1 MLFQSFST
9 QKGALTV
16 NSSKYLAMDVH
27 TATISV
33 AVRDAAGKLIMESVI
48 ETKSSTILQFIQGLR
63 GDLYVTFEE
72 GTWAAW
78 LYDLLRPHVTNIV
91 VCDPRRNALL
101 NEGSKSDR
109 IDARKLSELL
119 RANLLRS
126 VYHGENG
133 LRTVKELSRAY
144 LTIGKDLTRVMNRVK
159 AIYRG
164 WGIPCAG
171 KSVYHPH
178 HREEWLRKITQA
190 SVRRRAE
197 LYYEQL
203 DVLVVL
209 RKQARQELLAESKK
223 HKAWK
228 LLRSIPAL
236 GPIRVAVLMA
246 IVQTPHRFRAK
257 RPLWKYSGFGVVTH
271 TSADHRYVNGQL
283 ERSKRPV
290 SVRGLDPG
298 HNHQLKYLFK
308 SAAIQAST
316 AKGPFQEFYEA
327 LVAKGMRPEMARL
340 TLARKIAVI
349 TLTVWKKGAAF
360 DAKYLK
366 SQTA

>member
-1 MLFQSFST
+1 MIRRPPRSTLFPYTTLF
-9 QKGALTV
+9 
-16 NSSKYLAMDVH
+16 
-27 TATISV
+27 
-33 AVRDAAGKLIMESVI
+33 
-48 ETKSSTILQFIQGLR
+48 
-63 GDLYVTFEE
+63 
-72 GTWAAW
+72 
-78 LYDLLRPHVTNIV
+78 
-91 VCDPRRNALL
+91 
-101 NEGSKSDR
+101 
-109 IDARKLSELL
+109 
-119 RANLLRS
+119 
-126 VYHGENG
+126 
-133 LRTVKELSRAY
+133 
-144 LTIGKDLTRVMNRVK
+144 
-159 AIYRG
+159 
-164 WGIPCAG
+164 
-171 KSVYHPH
+171 
-178 HREEWLRKITQA
+178 
-190 SVRRRAE
+190 
-197 LYYEQL
+197 
-203 DVLVVL
+203 
-209 RKQARQELLAESKK
+209 
-223 HKAWK
+223 
-228 LLRSIPAL
+228 RSIPAL

-246 IVQTPHRFRAK
+246 IVQTPLRFRAK

-271 TSADHRYVNGQL
+271 TSADHRYGNGQL

>member
-1 MLFQSFST
+1 
-9 QKGALTV
+9 V
-16 NSSKYLAMDVH
+16 NSSKYIGMDVH

-33 AVRDAAGKLIMESVI
+33 AVLDAAGKLIMDSVV
-48 ETKSSTILQFIQGLR
+48 EAKASTILQFIHGLR
-63 GDLYVTFEE
+63 GELYVTLEE

-101 NEGSKSDR
+101 KEGSKSDR
-109 IDARKLSELL
+109 IDARKLAELL
-119 RANLLRS
+119 RTNLLRP
-126 VYHGENG
+126 VYHGEKG
-133 LRTVKELSRAY
+133 LRTLKELARAY
-144 LTIGKDLTRVMNRVK
+144 LTISKDLIRVMNRVK
-159 AIYRG
+159 AIYRS

-171 KSVYHPH
+171 QSVYHPRN
-178 HREEWLRKITQA
+178 REEWLRRITQA

-203 DVLVVL
+203 DALVLL

-223 HKAWK
+223 HQAWK

-246 IVQTPHRFRAK
+246 IVQTPHRFRTK
-257 RPLWKYSGFGVVTH
+257 RVLWKYSGFGVVTH
-271 TSADHRYVNGQL
+271 TSADHRYVKGQL
-283 ERSKRPV
+283 ERSKKPAL
-290 SVRGLDPG
+290 VRGLDPD
-298 HNHQLKYLFK
+298 HNHDLKDVFK
-308 SAAIQAST
+308 GAAIQAST
-316 AKGPFQEFYEA
+316 REGPFREFYES
-327 LVAKGMRPEMARL
+327 LLAKGMRPEMARL

-349 TLTVWKKGAAF
+349 TLTVWKKGVAF

-366 SQTA
+366 PQTA

>member
-1 MLFQSFST
+1 
-9 QKGALTV
+9 V
-16 NSSKYLAMDVH
+16 NSSKYIGMDVH

-33 AVRDAAGKLIMESVI
+33 AVLDAAGKLIMDSVV
-48 ETKSSTILQFIQGLR
+48 EAKASTILQFIHGLR
-63 GDLYVTFEE
+63 GELYVTLEE

-101 NEGSKSDR
+101 KEGSKSDR
-109 IDARKLSELL
+109 IDARKLAELL
-119 RANLLRS
+119 RTNLLRP
-126 VYHGENG
+126 VYHGEKG
-133 LRTVKELSRAY
+133 LRTLKELARAY
-144 LTIGKDLTRVMNRVK
+144 LTISKDLIRVMNRVK
-159 AIYRG
+159 AIYRS

-171 KSVYHPH
+171 QSVYHPC
-178 HREEWLRKITQA
+178 HREEWLRRITQA

-203 DVLVVL
+203 DALVLV

-223 HKAWK
+223 HQAWK

-236 GPIRVAVLMA
+236 GPIRAAVLMA
-246 IVQTPHRFRAK
+246 IVQTPHRFRTK
-257 RPLWKYSGFGVVTH
+257 RVLWKYSGFGVVTH
-271 TSADHRYVNGQL
+271 TSADHRYVKGHL
-283 ERSKRPV
+283 ERSKKPAL
-290 SVRGLDPG
+290 VRGLDPD
-298 HNHQLKYLFK
+298 HNHDLKDVFK
-308 SAAIQAST
+308 GAAIQAST
-316 AKGPFQEFYEA
+316 REGPFREFYES
-327 LVAKGMRPEMARL
+327 LLAKGMRPEMARL

-366 SQTA
+366 PQTA

>member
-1 MLFQSFST
+1 M
-9 QKGALTV
+9 
-16 NSSKYLAMDVH
+16 NSLKYIGIDVH

-33 AVRDAAGKLIMESVI
+33 AVLDAAGKLIMESI
-48 ETKSSTILQFIQGLR
+48 LETKASTILQFIRGLR
-63 GDLYVTFEE
+63 GDLHVTFEE

-78 LYDLLRPHVTNIV
+78 LYDLLKPCVTKIV

-101 NEGSKSDR
+101 KEGSKSDR
-109 IDARKLSELL
+109 IDARKLAELL

-133 LRTVKELSRAY
+133 LGTLRELARAY
-144 LTIGKDLTRVMNRVK
+144 VTIGKDLARVMNRVK

-164 WGIPCAG
+164 WGIPCG
-171 KSVYHPH
+171 GESVYHPR
-178 HREEWLRKITQA
+178 HRDEWLNKIA
-190 SVRRRAE
+190 DAGVRRRAE

-203 DVLVVL
+203 DALVST
-209 RKQARQELLAESKK
+209 RQQARQELLAESKK
-223 HKAWK
+223 HQACKW
-228 LLRSIPAL
+228 LRSIPTL

-246 IVQTPHRFRAK
+246 ILQTPHRFRTK

-271 TSADHRYVNGQL
+271 TSADHRYVQGQL
-283 ERSKRPV
+283 MRSKKPV
-290 SVRGLDPG
+290 SVRGLNPD
-298 HNHQLKYLFK
+298 HNHHLKDLFK
-308 SAAIQAST
+308 GAAMQAST
-316 AKGPFQEFYEA
+316 REGPFREFYEA

-349 TLTVWKKGAAF
+349 ALTIWKKGVAF